1 MEREVV
7 IRANNLGK
15 IYKLY
20 KKPEDRI
27 KEAFSVFGTK
37 EYYKPHHALKNVSL
51 EVLRGETIGIIGKN
65 GSGKST
71 FLKMLA
77 NVLVPTNG
85 TVEINGRVTSLLELG
100 AGFNPEYTGIENI
113 YLNGTIM
120 GYSKEQMQDKLDTIL
135 NFADIGDY
143 VHQAVKTYSS
153 GMFARLAFSVMV
165 NLDPD
170 ILIVDEALSV
180 GDIFFQQKCNM
191 YMKNE
196 MKNTTKLLVTHD
208 MNSIANLADRC
219 IVLDKGRV
227 VFEGPP
233 LESIEY
239 YVKSLHSESFGQ
251 PTADND
257 KISNLIN
264 KEDKRNLENWNSVDV
279 DKLGGA
285 LEARIKRFLIDVNG
299 ESYKGFI
306 QENDE
311 VRVQFLLETDRDIS
325 DGIFGYIISDKFGN
339 NIFGENSVTSG
350 FSNQYLRNEHVVTMQ
365 FMWPEIKEGEYFLT
379 LGIGEGE
386 HELQHII
393 QCWAHNIFKF
403 DCITPKKTI
412 HCLFNNKI
420 LNLTISK

>member
-1 MEREVV
+1 M
-7 IRANNLGK
+7 
-15 IYKLY
+15 
-20 KKPEDRI
+20 

-37 EYYKPHHALKNVSL
+37 EYHKDHFALKNVSL
-51 EVLRGETIGIIGKN
+51 EIKRGETVGIIGKN

-71 FLKMLA
+71 LLKILA
-77 NVLVPTNG
+77 DVLSPTNG
-85 TVEINGRVTSLLELG
+85 TVFVHGKVTSLLELG
-100 AGFNPEYTGIENI
+100 AGFNPEYSGIENI

-120 GYSKEQMQDKLDTIL
+120 GYSKEQMNGKMKSILD
-135 NFADIGDY
+135 FADIGEY
-143 VHQAVKTYSS
+143 VHQSVKTYSS

-165 NLDPD
+165 HLDPD

-191 YMKNE
+191 YMKNN

-219 IVLDKGRV
+219 FVLDKGQV
-227 VFEGPP
+227 VFQGEP

-239 YVKSLHSESFGQ
+239 YIKSLHTETFGSTVKDEVNILSNADKTSEILAS
-251 PTADND
+251 
-257 KISNLIN
+257 
-264 KEDKRNLENWNSVDV
+264 WNEVDR

-285 LEARIKRFLIDVNG
+285 LEVRIDKYLIEVND
-299 ESYKGFI
+299 ELYKGYI
-306 QENDE
+306 QEGDE
-311 VRVQFLLETDRDIS
+311 ISIQFSVVTEKDIDS
-325 DGIFGYIISDKFGN
+325 AIFGYIISDKFGN
-339 NIFGENSVTSG
+339 NIFGENTVTSG
-350 FSNQYLRNEHVVTMQ
+350 FKSLILKKNKSIVVTMQ
-365 FMWPEIKEGEYFLT
+365 IAWPEIKEGEYFLT

-393 QCWAHNIFKF
+393 QCWAHNVHKF

-420 LNLTISK
+420 KDVQLLEIGT